1 MIEGRIKGMQPVG
14 HVYELKPALTYI
26 LSWVKLYFIVGI
38 CQKQTLQ
45 TQSTLINAEVTEY
58 NSA

>member
-1 MIEGRIKGMQPVG
+1 MQPVG
-14 HVYELKPALTYI
+14 HLYELKPALTYI
-26 LSWVKLYFIVGI
+26 LSWVKLYLIVGI